1 MNETA
6 LRLPLRA
13 AKPRPTGLTMVVDGG
28 IPLATLRALVESAGE
43 YIDLVKF
50 GWGTAVVS
58 RELGQ
63 KITLLQEHGIGYYL
77 GGTLFEKHVL
87 QGQFDAFRWLC
98 HDLACRFVEVSNG
111 TIDLSNS
118 EKAGY
123 VHELAQ
129 EFAVISEVGFKD
141 ADRSEQL
148 SPRRWAQY
156 VEEDLAAG
164 ARLVTLE
171 ARESGS
177 SGICRPDGR
186 LRFGL
191 VEDLVAMLPVER
203 LLFEAPTASLQ
214 AHFVRRLGPDVN
226 LGNVPVTGV
235 ISLETL
241 RLGLRADTL
250 VEPDPAAGPQWGVEP
265 TWTRPEP
272 AAVGEVAG

>member
-1 MNETA
+1 MNHTA

-13 AKPRPTGLTMVVDGG
+13 SKPRTTGLTMVVDGG
-28 IPLATLRALVESAGE
+28 VPFRTLQGLVESAGDF
-43 YIDLVKF
+43 IDLVKF

-58 RELGQ
+58 RELSQ
-63 KITLLQEHGIGYYL
+63 KVTLLQEYDIGYYL

-87 QGQFDAFRWLC
+87 QGEFDAYRWLC

-123 VHELAQ
+123 VRKLAHE
-129 EFAVISEVGFKD
+129 FTVISEVGFKD
-141 ADRSEQL
+141 AGRSEQL
-148 SPRRWAQY
+148 GPRRWAEY
-156 VEEDLAAG
+156 AEEDLEAG

-203 LLFEAPTASLQ
+203 LMFEAPTASLQ
-214 AHFVRRLGPDVN
+214 AYLVRRLGPDAN
-226 LGNVPVTGV
+226 LGNVPVSGV

-250 VEPDPAAGPQWGVEP
+250 VDLDPAAGAPGAVF
-265 TWTRPEP
+265 RPPVVAE
-272 AAVGEVAG
+272 AAR

>member
-63 KITLLQEHGIGYYL
+63 
-77 GGTLFEKHVL
+77 
-87 QGQFDAFRWLC
+87 
-98 HDLACRFVEVSNG
+98 
-111 TIDLSNS
+111 
-118 EKAGY
+118 
-123 VHELAQ
+123 
-129 EFAVISEVGFKD
+129 
-141 ADRSEQL
+141 

-191 VEDLVAMLPVER
+191 VEDLVATLPVER
-203 LLFEAPTASLQ
+203 LLFELSTASLQ
-214 AHFVRRLGPDVN
+214 AHLVRRLGPDVN

-241 RLGLRADTL
+241 RLGLRAHTL
-250 VEPDPAAGPQWGVEP
+250 VELDPAAGPHWGAEP
-265 TWTRPEP
+265 SWTRPEP
-272 AAVGEVAG
+272 AVVGELAR